1 MLFCIKCEIYGQSV
15 DCMKSVFQILF
26 LYLLQKKGEK
36 QKSENRSLIS
46 KTNIC
51 DCEAVFQY
59 CTHKNFDG
67 HGSGKPLQGLEL
79 YP

>member
-36 QKSENRSLIS
+36 QKSEN
-46 KTNIC
+46 
-51 DCEAVFQY
+51 
-59 CTHKNFDG
+59 
-67 HGSGKPLQGLEL
+67 
-79 YP
+79 